1 MLKKKYLV
9 RKQKE
14 FDQVFAEGRYVRDKE
29 LVLKVRENRLDFSR
43 IGVVVSSKVSKKAV
57 FRNKLRRQL
66 KGIFL
71 KDQKKIKTGYD
82 LVVIS
87 LNKNKHYSYQELEKS
102 FLGLLIKLKLY
113 VN

>member
-1 MLKKKYLV
+1 MLKKQNLI

-14 FDQVFAEGRYVRDKE
+14 FEQVFEKGKYVRDKE
-29 LVLKVRENRLDFSR
+29 LVLKVCKNNLESSR
-43 IGVVVSSKVSKKAV
+43 IGVVVSSKVSKRAV

-66 KGIFL
+66 KAVFL
-71 KDQKKIKTGYD
+71 KEQKNIVLGYD

-87 LNKNKHYSYQELEKS
+87 LNKNKDYTYQEIESS
-102 FLGLLIKLKLY
+102 FLKLLKKLKLY